1 MKAQVIT
8 IANGKTTKHRGF
20 VDAETWIPG
29 IIEFLTNIY
38 KFDDCKVEKT
48 ETGYILRCNRSA
60 GIPGTRGK
68 AMSVTHIVNIV
79 K

>member
-1 MKAQVIT
+1 MKAKVTTIT
-8 IANGKTTKHRGF
+8 DRKVTNHRGF

-29 IIEFLTNIY
+29 TINFLTNIY

-48 ETGYILRCNRSA
+48 ETGYILRCKRSA

-68 AMSVTHIVNIV
+68 AMNVTHIVTLV
-79 K
+79 D